1 MADISFKERV
11 AQAAIKNALLYKQVF
26 VDYEYLICSD
36 AFVNEPYYILAS
48 QEDNYRHLIGVNTKM
63 SASDFF
69 SACVD
74 GTLCENDFDFKK
86 PNRSEKEIKGS
97 VRKKIQVLPQLVS
110 MMGNELVAQEDF
122 SKNGVTCAFATTD
135 CNFTVGFVH
144 FSKSRPMTLLKG
156 DEIDWNKAAY
166 VDLILRRPSG
176 VQKFDTIIYG
186 NENAIAKYYSK
197 LNSIIEDNL
206 QKESQL

>member
-1 MADISFKERV
+1 MVDTSFKERV

-36 AFVNEPYYILAS
+36 AFVKEPYYVLAS

-69 SACVD
+69 SACMS
-74 GTLCENDFDFKK
+74 GSLCENDFDFNK

-110 MMGNELVAQEDF
+110 MMGTELVAQEDF
-122 SKNGVTCAFATTD
+122 AKNGVSCAFATSD

-144 FSKSRPMTLLKG
+144 SSKSRPMTLLKG
-156 DEIDWNKAAY
+156 DEIDWNKAEY
-166 VDLILRRPSG
+166 VDLVLRKPSG
-176 VQKFDTIIYG
+176 AQKFDTLIYV
-186 NENAIAKYYSK
+186 NDSTIEKYRSK
-197 LNSIIEDNL
+197 LDGIIEDNL
-206 QKESQL
+206 IK